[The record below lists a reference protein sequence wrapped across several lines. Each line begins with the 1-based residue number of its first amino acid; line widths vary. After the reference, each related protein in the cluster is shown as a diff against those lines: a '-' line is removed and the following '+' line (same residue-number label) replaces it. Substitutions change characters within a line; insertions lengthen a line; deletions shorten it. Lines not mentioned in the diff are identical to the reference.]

1 MIINSTLI
9 FCLVRELRDA
19 LTGLRIAQVSITPD
33 GKDLLFSLRG
43 RQQQRDLLFS
53 THALNCR
60 VEIRERDE
68 SEHTED
74 YQKTNL
80 FWFALGGYVG
90 EIEQV
95 GFDRVIKVSCQK
107 KTQFGSGEDFY
118 LIFELTGRN
127 SNAVLVKGD
136 GRIMDC
142 LRKVDATRSRFRQ
155 ILPGQKYLP
164 PPPPRKKNPFSIK
177 KGEFSELLESCN
189 KPALGCLRS
198 HFMGVDEFLSQK
210 ILMQS
215 GIDTTRKV
223 FELPRNEMELLWR
236 IFSQTFE
243 RISKFDLSFQIVIDQ
258 QGDPK
263 AVSCMDLPFIPADQK
278 IGCDSLNSALGRF
291 FFIKVKW
298 EKQKKELQRLSLIVK
313 RSWKKLKERAKK
325 IEDDLHH
332 AEKFEQ
338 YKRFGD
344 LLMMNKEA
352 VRKGQTSVELTDVFA
367 PEPPAIEI
375 PLDPKLSAIGNAQ
388 RYFKRYR
395 KAKDALKIIKRRRSE
410 TENNMSRLEDISG
423 QLKKH
428 GEQVDLEEIRR
439 SLTRLG
445 FLAGRLPVGKP
456 KSPIRAKK
464 TRFRTFLTENGAEIL
479 VGRNNKENDYLT
491 FKFARPDDLWFH
503 AQDIPGSHVLFRR
516 KDRKTEPSPQQIREA
531 AKVAAYFSK
540 ARNEKKAAVIYT
552 QAKYVRKP
560 RKGRPGLALVEREKT
575 ILVAPGLPKKCSG
588 KL

>member
-9 FCLVRELRDA
+9 FCLIHELRDA
-19 LTGLRIAQVSITPD
+19 LTGFRIAQVSISPD
-33 GKDLLFSLRG
+33 GKDLVFSLRG
-43 RQQQRDLLFS
+43 RKQQRGLYFS
-53 THALNCR
+53 THALNGR
-60 VEIRERDE
+60 IEVWEQDE
-68 SEHTED
+68 AEPKRD

-80 FWFALGGYVG
+80 FRFAAGGYVR
-90 EIEQV
+90 EVEQLD
-95 GFDRVIKVSCQK
+95 FDRVIKISCQK
-107 KTQFGSGEDFY
+107 KTQFGVGESFH

-136 GRIMDC
+136 GRIVDC
-142 LRKVDATRSRFRQ
+142 LRKVDATRSKFRQ
-155 ILPGQKYLP
+155 ILPGEKYLP

-177 KGEFSELLESCN
+177 KGEFSKLLESCN
-189 KPALGCLRS
+189 KPALDCLRS
-198 HFMGVDEFLSQK
+198 HFMGVREFLSQK
-210 ILMQS
+210 IVMQS

-223 FELPRNEMELLWR
+223 SELSRNEMELLWR

-243 RISKFDLSFQIVIDQ
+243 RISEFDLSFQIVVDQ
-258 QGDPK
+258 RGDPK

-278 IGCDSLNSALGRF
+278 IGCDSLNSALGSF
-291 FFIKVKW
+291 FSIKLSR
-298 EKQKKELQRLSLIVK
+298 ERQKKELQRLSLIVK

-338 YKRFGD
+338 YKRFGN
-344 LLMMNKEA
+344 LLMMNKETI
-352 VRKGQTSVELTDVFA
+352 RKGQTAVELTDVFA

-395 KAKDALKIIKRRRSE
+395 KAKDALKIIQRRKSE
-410 TENNMSRLEDISG
+410 TEKKMSRLEDISG

-428 GEQVDLEEIRR
+428 DDQVDLEEIKR
-439 SLTRLG
+439 SLIGLG
-445 FLAGRLPVGKP
+445 FPAGETGAKVP
-456 KSPIRAKK
+456 KSSTKEKK
-464 TRFRTFLTENGAEIL
+464 ISFRMFLTERGTEIL

-503 AQDIPGSHVLFRR
+503 AQDVPGSHVLLR
-516 KDRKTEPSPQQIREA
+516 KKDKKSEPSPQQIREA

-575 ILVAPGLPKKCSG
+575 ILVAPGLPKRT
-588 KL
+588 